1 MTSIF
6 VFVSGAAVL
15 IYSADKLVGYLV
27 GAASRLLVPIF
38 LLAVIF
44 TGIEFDDVALGV
56 ALSLDDLKGVALGL
70 VFGTAVSFS
79 GIVLALAIIVK
90 PTKINVP
97 RDYLVIFALAPLL
110 MIIVTLTSPIGA
122 YQSIVLV
129 MLFVAFL
136 AYIAVRERRRPGA
149 PTFQNPEIYEQLAA
163 TGQGPGGMGN
173 SGGVGDSGGAAS
185 VGVPD
190 DGLAVTDTAVREL
203 PYARQRG
210 ISGWANIGFAVVSLI
225 GIIVGAETTS
235 LGTEGILDT
244 YHLDGTVFGATIT
257 TIVLTGEDIVLTV
270 QPFRKGV
277 PLVGIGNV
285 IGSLVFSVTA
295 KLGIIVL
302 AGGSIVVGAGV
313 LQWHLPALIV
323 MTAVAAWVMWTGEL
337 RRWHGWMLLALYIA
351 YWVISFT
358 VFDTVPMED

>member
-15 IYSADKLVGYLV
+15 IYSADKLVGHLV

-56 ALSLDDLKGVALGL
+56 ALNLDDMQGVALGL

-79 GIVLALAIIVK
+79 GIVLALAIIVR
-90 PTKINVP
+90 PTKINLP
-97 RDYLVIFALAPLL
+97 RDYLIIFAAAPLL
-110 MIIVTLTSPIGA
+110 MIVITLTSPIGA
-122 YQSIVLV
+122 VQSVILLV
-129 MLFVAFL
+129 LFVLFL
-136 AYIAVRERRRPGA
+136 AYIAIRERRRVGA
-149 PTFQNPEIYEQLAA
+149 PTFQSPEVYEQLVGDDGNVDA
-163 TGQGPGGMGN
+163 TGNGNGDGGGGN
-173 SGGVGDSGGAAS
+173 VGGSAVIGG
-185 VGVPD
+185 
-190 DGLAVTDTAVREL
+190 TKVREL

-210 ISGWANIGFAVVSLI
+210 LPGWANIGLAVVALI

-235 LGTEGILDT
+235 LGTEGILEH
-244 YHLDGTVFGATIT
+244 YRLDGTVFGATIT

-277 PLVGIGNV
+277 PLIGIGNV

-302 AGGSIVVGAGV
+302 VGGSIVAGAGV
-313 LQWHLPALIV
+313 LEWHLPALIV
-323 MTAVAAWVMWTGEL
+323 MTTVAAWVMWTGNL
-337 RRWHGWMLLALYIA
+337 KRWHGWMLLVLYIL
-351 YWVISFT
+351 YWIISFT